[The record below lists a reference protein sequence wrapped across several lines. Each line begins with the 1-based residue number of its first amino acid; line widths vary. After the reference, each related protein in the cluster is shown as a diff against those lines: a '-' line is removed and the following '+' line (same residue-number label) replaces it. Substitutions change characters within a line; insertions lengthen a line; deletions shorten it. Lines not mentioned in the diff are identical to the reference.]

1 LKRCYSLKKN
11 RDFQFTYRMGKSV
24 GSRLCTLIYVRDR
37 RKPRPSR
44 REEPLCANT
53 VRVGFSVSKKLGN
66 SVIRNRAKRRLRE
79 AFSPLLPLVKPGHNL
94 IVIARTAVL
103 DEPFLDLRHGLRS
116 LLKKADLLAPAPEP
130 TTEIQSTQPEETPQA
145 ADTP

>member
-1 LKRCYSLKKN
+1 MKRCYSLKKN

-24 GSRLCTLIYVRDR
+24 GSRLCTLIYVRDK
-37 RKPRPSR
+37 RKPRRSR
-44 REEPLCANT
+44 REEPLSANS

-79 AFSPLLPLVKPGHNL
+79 AFSPLLPLIKPGHNL
-94 IVIARTAVL
+94 IVIARSPVL

-116 LLKKADLLAPAPEP
+116 LLRKADLLQPP
-130 TTEIQSTQPEETPQA
+130 PEEVTEEQTVRPEEPPQA